1 MALQHT
7 ASVHATLN
15 FATARDALGEWSNTN
30 PDRTRQDLLAVEV
43 DIRNARTLPEPPA
56 LDREG
61 LTIAPHPVEGA
72 DWSNNEWIQ
81 SVYLPS
87 CEELVRTLTGARR
100 CASIFVPLQRRVDYG
115 EHKGSIPAAQFVH
128 LDNTYESAR
137 VWAEPLAESLG
148 ESPDESL
155 RHAVIYNV
163 WKPTTP
169 PPQDFPLAVADLRS
183 IPEDDHVEGTV
194 VEEFED
200 RSIRSPYVALLHSQ
214 GQAYYYFPDVDPD
227 ESVVFVGLQLDPTRK
242 MGCAHSAFRH
252 PAPGAVSV
260 PRRSIESRVLA
271 FFD

>member
-1 MALQHT
+1 MSVQHA
-7 ASVHATLN
+7 ASVRATLN
-15 FATARDALGEWSNTN
+15 FAPARGAIGEWSNTD
-30 PDRTRQDLLAVEV
+30 PGRTRQDLLAVEV
-43 DIRNARTLPEPPA
+43 DIRNARALPKLPTLE
-56 LDREG
+56 REG
-61 LTIAPHPVEGA
+61 LTIARHPVEGA

-87 CEELVRTLTGARR
+87 CEELVRKLTGARR

-115 EHKGSIPAAQFVH
+115 EHAGSIPAAQFVH

-137 VWAEPLAESLG
+137 VWAEPLAASLG

-155 RHAVIYNV
+155 RRAVIYNV

-169 PPQDFPLAVADLRS
+169 PPQDFPLAVADLRC
-183 IPEDDHVEGTV
+183 IPEEDHVEGTV

-200 RSIRSPYVALLHSQ
+200 RTIRSPYVALLHSKAQ
-214 GQAYYYFPDVDPD
+214 TYYYFPDVDPD
-227 ESVVFVGLQLDPTRK
+227 ESVVFVGLQLDTARK

-252 PAPGAVSV
+252 PAPGAVSE